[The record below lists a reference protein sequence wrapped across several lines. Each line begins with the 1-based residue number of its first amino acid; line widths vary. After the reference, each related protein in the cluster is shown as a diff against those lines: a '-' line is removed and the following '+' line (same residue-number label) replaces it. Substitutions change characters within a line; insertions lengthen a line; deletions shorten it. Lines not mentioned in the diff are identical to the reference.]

1 MWPVLIILFCLGALY
16 YKFRYLPK
24 RKQIDELFN
33 SSLAY
38 LEKVEGLVRRFDA
51 TITEVVELEYVKSLN
66 YTENNNQII
75 DSILT
80 RNALDE
86 LDTAVFDMG
95 EIPEYLQVL
104 QFTDQYGSHC
114 YVTVYDKDETWG
126 EPAILKIYKP

>member
-24 RKQIDELFN
+24 RKQIEELFN

-38 LEKVEGLVRRFDA
+38 LEKTAGLVRRFDA

-66 YTENNNQII
+66 YTENNNQLI

-86 LDTAVFDMG
+86 LDTAAFDMG

-104 QFTDQYGSHC
+104 QFTDQYGSLC

-126 EPAILKIYKP
+126 EPVVLKIYK